1 MRVLDTPPQHPLLE
15 PFFRRVVGLRW
26 VFVVVYALLVPPAL
40 WAVLSI
46 AQDSAIE
53 RMVVRRDPVYVATR
67 AFQQVF
73 PEPQRAILVL
83 ESPEPFGAPAIAALE
98 RLETALARV
107 PRVQAVSVLTL
118 SRRLDPAAAAG
129 PGAGEALRRFASGT
143 DFFRRQGLV
152 GDRFLGVMLAL
163 DVGGPDERDAALAA
177 VDRAIEQAG
186 LGPGLAPDGGVT
198 ALRRIGGPFVDA
210 WLERETA
217 RSTLRYFPLFA
228 LLVVALVYGLYRSFR
243 ALAAILVTLGVAV
256 LLGVAV
262 GALLGYGFTIISSL
276 VPLTLMVTA
285 TAALVYLHSRYVD
298 HPPGVPMAEHQVFAL
313 ANKFLAV
320 TVSIFAAAVG
330 FAALVVSQIR
340 PIRELG
346 TWTALGL
353 AIGWVVSF
361 TLFPA
366 LQRIFRTP
374 GVVERRVAGG
384 WVEAAARRIPRWSY
398 RWRWTLVL
406 SSVLLMLL
414 GAGALF
420 GIPGLLAPMPLQV
433 AGIDYLDR
441 DLPIH
446 RDTRWFGE
454 HVLGLSQV
462 SAWITTPPGA
472 VLEPATL
479 AAIERFTRALAEQ
492 PEVGTA
498 AGLTDILRLRRYAAG
513 EGDAF
518 PAEPEAQAA
527 LAADLEQLLLTEPAL
542 RGWVDLNTL
551 GATHVTAVARRG
563 AEPAEGALPAAVE
576 RAWARVARDPALAGA
591 SMQVVGRGLLE
602 AKIAG
607 HLVPTLVESFFLTA
621 SVIFATFFVVFRSG
635 AARLMAMIP
644 SLFAILTMFLVM
656 RLTGIPLNVATIL
669 IATTVLGA
677 SENDQVHFFYHFQ
690 EKRNG
695 AGTEAALSHA
705 IRVAGR
711 AIFFATLIN
720 AGGFLALTLSD
731 LPPMRQFGIVT
742 ASAFLLSMLAD
753 FTALPAALWI
763 FFRARPD
770 GPEEAA

>member
-1 MRVLDTPPQHPLLE
+1 MDTPPRHPVLE
-15 PFFRRVVGLRW
+15 PFFRRIVGLRW

-46 AQDSAIE
+46 PQDSAIE
-53 RMVVRRDPVYVATR
+53 QMVVRNDPDYLDTR
-67 AFQQVF
+67 AFQAVF
-73 PEPQRAILVL
+73 PEPKRAVLVL
-83 ESPEPFGAPAIAALE
+83 EAPDPFAPPVIEALQ
-98 RLETALARV
+98 RLEAALARV
-107 PRVQAVSVLTL
+107 HRVQAVSVLTVFQ
-118 SRRLDPAAAAG
+118 RLDSAAAAA
-129 PGAGEALRRFASGT
+129 PGAAEALRRFVAGT
-143 DFFRRQGLV
+143 DFFRRQALV
-152 GDRFLGVMLAL
+152 GDGFLGVTLAL
-163 DVGGPDERDAALAA
+163 DVGGPDERDAAL
-177 VDRAIEQAG
+177 VGIERALEHA
-186 LGPGLAPDGGVT
+186 GLAPAPADGSIT
-198 ALRRIGGPFVDA
+198 AVRRVGGPFVDA

-217 RSTLRYFPLFA
+217 RSSLRYFPLFG
-228 LLVVALVYGLYRSFR
+228 LFVVALVYGLYRSFR
-243 ALAAILVTLGVAV
+243 ALAAILATLAIAV

-262 GALLGYGFTIISSL
+262 GALLGFGFTIISSL

-285 TAALVYLHSRYVD
+285 TASLVYLHSRYVD

-330 FAALVVSQIR
+330 FAALLVSQIR
-340 PIRELG
+340 PIRQLG
-346 TWTALGL
+346 SWTALGL
-353 AIGWVVSF
+353 AAGWIVCF

-374 GVVERRVAGG
+374 GVVERQVAGG
-384 WVEAAARRIPRWSY
+384 WVEAAAERIPRWSY
-398 RWRWTLVL
+398 RWRHALVL
-406 SSVLLMLL
+406 GSVLLMLL

-420 GIPGLLAPMPLQV
+420 GVPGVVAPMPLQV
-433 AGIDYLDR
+433 SGLDYVDHR
-441 DLPIH
+441 LPVY

-454 HVLGLSQV
+454 NVLGLSQV
-462 SAWITTPPGA
+462 SAWITTSPGA
-472 VLEPATL
+472 VLDPATL
-479 AAIERFTRALAEQ
+479 VAVDRFTRALAAQ
-492 PEVGTA
+492 PEVGA
-498 AGLTDILRLRRYAAG
+498 ATGLTDILRLRRYAAG
-513 EGDAF
+513 EGDAL
-518 PAEPEAQAA
+518 PEDPEAQAA
-527 LAADLEQLLLTEPAL
+527 MAADLEQLLLTEPAL
-542 RGWVDLNTL
+542 RGFVDMNTL
-551 GATHVTAVARRG
+551 GATHVSAVARRG
-563 AEPAEGALPAAVE
+563 AQPAEGALPAAVQ
-576 RAWARVARDPALAGA
+576 RAWATVAGDPALVGT
-591 SMQVVGRGLLE
+591 SLKVVGQGLLE
-602 AKIAG
+602 AKIGG

-621 SVIFATFFVVFRSG
+621 TIIFATFFVVFRSG

-690 EKRNG
+690 EMRSG
-695 AGTEAALSHA
+695 ASTEKALTHA

-720 AGGFLALTLSD
+720 AGGFLALSLSD

-770 GPEEAA
+770 GWEDGP

>member
-1 MRVLDTPPQHPLLE
+1 METPPRHPVLE
-15 PFFRRVVGLRW
+15 PFFRRIVGLRW
-26 VFVVVYALLVPPAL
+26 VFVAVYALLVPPAL

-46 AQDSAIE
+46 PQDSAIE
-53 RMVVRRDPVYVATR
+53 RMVVRNDPDYLATR
-67 AFQQVF
+67 KFQGVF
-73 PEPQRAILVL
+73 PEPKRAVLVL
-83 ESPEPFGAPAIAALE
+83 EAPDPFAPSAIAALE
-98 RLETALARV
+98 RLEAALARV
-107 PRVQAVSVLTL
+107 QRVQAVSVLTV

-129 PGAGEALRRFASGT
+129 PGAAEALRRFASGT

-152 GDRFLGVMLAL
+152 GDGFLGVMLAL
-163 DVGGPDERDAALAA
+163 DVGGPDERDAALDA
-177 VDRAIEQAG
+177 VDRAIEQADLG
-186 LGPGLAPDGGVT
+186 LTPAGGGIT
-198 ALRRIGGPFVDA
+198 AVRRIGGPFVDA

-217 RSTLRYFPLFA
+217 RSSLRYFPLFG
-228 LLVVALVYGLYRSFR
+228 LFVVVLVYGLYRSFR
-243 ALAAILVTLGVAV
+243 ALSAILVTLAVAV
-256 LLGVAV
+256 LLGSAV

-298 HPPGVPMAEHQVFAL
+298 HPPDVPMEEHQVFAL

-346 TWTALGL
+346 IWTALGL
-353 AIGWVVSF
+353 GAGWVVCF

-384 WVEAAARRIPRWSY
+384 WVEAAAERIPRWSY
-398 RWRWTLVL
+398 RWRWSLVL
-406 SSVLLMLL
+406 GSVLLMLL
-414 GAGALF
+414 GSGALF
-420 GIPGLLAPMPLQV
+420 GVPGLLAPMPLQV
-433 AGIDYLDR
+433 MGLDYVDR
-441 DLPIH
+441 DLPIY

-454 HVLGLSQV
+454 NVLGLSQV

-479 AAIERFTRALAEQ
+479 AAVDRFMRALAEQ
-492 PEVGTA
+492 PEVGSAT
-498 AGLTDILRLRRYAAG
+498 GLTDIVRLRRYAAG
-513 EGDAF
+513 QGDAL
-518 PAEPEAQAA
+518 PDDPEERAA
-527 LAADLEQLLLTEPAL
+527 MAADLEQLLLTEPAL
-542 RGWVDLNTL
+542 RGFVDMNTL
-551 GATHVTAVARRG
+551 GATHVTVVARRG

-576 RAWARVARDPALAGA
+576 RAWAQAAGDPAFAGA
-591 SMQVVGRGLLE
+591 SLKVVGQGLIE
-602 AKIAG
+602 TKIAG

-621 SVIFATFFVVFRSG
+621 AIIFATFFVVFRSG

-695 AGTEAALSHA
+695 ASTEKALAYA

-753 FTALPAALWI
+753 FTALPAALWV

-770 GPEEAA
+770 GGEEEDR